1 MSTIDL
7 MLLGVLMKEPMNA
20 YEIKKVMEYRR
31 IKKWIKISSPS
42 VYKNLVKLY
51 KSGFLDGQLVREG
64 EMPEKT
70 VYTINDKGKKYFMRL
85 MQKYSEEP
93 GELHIDFSAFIANL
107 CYVDRETGLK
117 MIEDLQHS
125 LACQRDC
132 IKEEINKKINR
143 ASFYGMATI
152 ELHLQ
157 TYTMFCEWAE
167 KFKKQYA
174 EYAENAE
181 KN

>member
-7 MLLGVLMKEPMNA
+7 MLLGALMKQPMNA
-20 YEIKKVMEYRR
+20 YEIKKVMEYRK
-31 IKKWIKISSPS
+31 IKSWIKISSPS

-51 KSGFLDGQLVREG
+51 KSGFLDGQMVREG
-64 EMPEKT
+64 EMPEKMIYT
-70 VYTINDKGKKYFMRL
+70 VNDKGKKYFMQL

-93 GELHIDFSAFIANL
+93 GVLHIDFSAFIANL
-107 CYVDRETGLK
+107 SYVDRETGLK
-117 MIEDLQHS
+117 MIENLQNS
-125 LACQRDC
+125 LVHQRDV
-132 IKEEINKKINR
+132 IKEEISKKINR

-157 TYTMFCEWAE
+157 TYTLFCEWAE
-167 KFKKQYA
+167 KFKRQYS
-174 EYAENAE
+174 ENTENTE